1 MKHSDLTEKTIKAA
15 YTVHNV
21 LGFGF
26 FRKSLPERI
35 GDRIAKDGRKRS
47 KEETH
52 NCLL

>member
-1 MKHSDLTEKTIKAA
+1 MKYSNLTEKIIKAA

-26 FRKSLPERI
+26 LEKIYQNALIIELRKMGLNVLS
-35 GDRIAKDGRKRS
+35 
-47 KEETH
+47 EEPH